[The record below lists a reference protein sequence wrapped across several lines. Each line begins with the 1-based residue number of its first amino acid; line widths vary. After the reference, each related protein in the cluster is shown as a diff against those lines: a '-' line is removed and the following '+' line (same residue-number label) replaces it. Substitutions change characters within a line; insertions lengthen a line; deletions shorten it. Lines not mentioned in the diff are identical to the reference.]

1 MKYQTTIVKS
11 FFTVIILTFISSGLS
26 AGTLGLDGK
35 KKDKEKKEELSA
47 DGPYV
52 IYEPDGKVRV
62 ISVTAQGQIE
72 DTTYTVLPQD
82 FTLHVTDHKGRYPFD
97 VKLHPVKRPEW
108 QYRQPDKVFVMSDP
122 HGKLN
127 CVMSLLRGNNVIDK
141 DYHWSFGTNHL
152 VVIGDIFDRGKDVPQ
167 IFWLFYKLE
176 KEAADAGGHVS
187 FLLGNHE
194 PLVTANDL
202 RYTKEK
208 YKTLARKL
216 GMDYPALFGPDTE
229 LGKWLGTRNTMQTIG
244 PNLYVHAGLGK
255 EFYDSDLNIPTV
267 NEEMSRALFMSK
279 KERKALSPLTAFLYG
294 NSGPI
299 WYRGLVRTDAKY
311 HPLAQ
316 DSLQLMLKR
325 YDVEHIIVGHTI
337 FKDISTFYDGRVIG
351 VNVDNEENRKKKRGR
366 ALLIDGNTYLVVGD
380 KGTMRK
386 LF

>member
-1 MKYQTTIVKS
+1 MKYQTTIIKS
-11 FFTVIILTFISSGLS
+11 FFTVFILTFISSGLS

-176 KEAADAGGHVS
+176 K
-187 FLLGNHE
+187 
-194 PLVTANDL
+194 
-202 RYTKEK
+202 
-208 YKTLARKL
+208 
-216 GMDYPALFGPDTE
+216 
-229 LGKWLGTRNTMQTIG
+229 
-244 PNLYVHAGLGK
+244 
-255 EFYDSDLNIPTV
+255 
-267 NEEMSRALFMSK
+267 
-279 KERKALSPLTAFLYG
+279 
-294 NSGPI
+294 
-299 WYRGLVRTDAKY
+299 
-311 HPLAQ
+311 
-316 DSLQLMLKR
+316 
-325 YDVEHIIVGHTI
+325 
-337 FKDISTFYDGRVIG
+337 
-351 VNVDNEENRKKKRGR
+351 
-366 ALLIDGNTYLVVGD
+366 
-380 KGTMRK
+380 
-386 LF
+386 